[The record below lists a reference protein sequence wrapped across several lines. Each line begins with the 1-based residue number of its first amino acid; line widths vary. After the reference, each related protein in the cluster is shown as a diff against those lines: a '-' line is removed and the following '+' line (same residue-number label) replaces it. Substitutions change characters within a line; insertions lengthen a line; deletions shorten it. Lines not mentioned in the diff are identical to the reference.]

1 MNGYAKTAH
10 VAFPGVPEK
19 IHPHIFRHSRAMH
32 LYQHGMDLAMVSQWL
47 GHADTSTT
55 LIYAHADIEMK
66 RKAMEEA
73 AGDYFPKVSAEESPY
88 DVNIDNKL
96 EILEMPQQMAFS
108 RHQGVGASGC
118 RRGGSTTS

>member
-32 LYQHGMDLAMVSQWL
+32 LYQHGMDLTMVSQWL
-47 GHADTSTT
+47 GHADISTT
-55 LIYAHADIEMK
+55 LIYAHADTEMK

-73 AGDYFPKVSAEESPY
+73 TGGYFPKVSAEESPY
-88 DVNIDNKL
+88 DVNDDAVLKRL
-96 EILEMPQQMAFS
+96 YGLK
-108 RHQGVGASGC
+108 
-118 RRGGSTTS
+118 